1 MRPRGFL
8 TTLAAVIALG
18 LTAIPAMAAT
28 PPTSLDVVLPGSFV
42 GCTVLD
48 NATSPA
54 LASLLDLIR
63 PSAFLTDT
71 SGDLVGAGGPIDQAE
86 LVSLQPQT
94 VVYGINTS
102 FKWSNGTPF
111 NADDLL
117 SWYEK
122 AKLVPSSATDGY
134 RLIKTIVANKQN
146 TSITVV
152 FKQSYAD
159 WNLLFRDV
167 EERSTPTKCALSS
180 LVGQPSLGPYRL
192 LSLSATTA
200 QLASNPNWPGASFEF
215 PKLTISTDQSL
226 STKIAGLVA
235 RYALNVSPSYLAAL
249 NSSGSLASHI
259 GVSDQLA
266 LVGFSPLRTLTKS
279 LLIREALALSLNRQA
294 ILNQEW
300 GSLTY
305 GAGVASSILYS
316 QGQSHYPGSANVS
329 PYNQSTTTTTQPSTL
344 SKVTANTDCPACA
357 ISALKKEGFAKKGN
371 AWVRS
376 GIALSLRLVT
386 TKSSVDNVTAN
397 IIIHQWANFGIP
409 VHEVYVASNQ
419 AVANALAL
427 GTADVGVYTKTSA
440 AEPGSNA
447 RSWTGHNY
455 FDSVDLGWRSKT
467 VDQLYAQGL
476 ATFNPVTATNTW
488 YELDDTIL
496 NNYWA
501 RPLFTAP
508 AIISY
513 SNDLATVYGSTSL
526 NGFIDQVPNWR
537 YQIPQTTP

>member
-8 TTLAAVIALG
+8 TILAAVIALG
-18 LTAIPAMAAT
+18 LAAVPAMAAT
-28 PPTSLDVVLPGSFV
+28 APTSLDVVLPGSFA
-42 GCTVLD
+42 GCTVLN

-54 LASLLDLIR
+54 LASLLDLVR
-63 PSAFLTDT
+63 PSAFITDT

-94 VVYGINTS
+94 VVYGLNTS
-102 FKWSNGTPF
+102 FKWSNGQQF
-111 NADDLL
+111 NTDDLL

-122 AKLVPSSATDGY
+122 ARVVPSSATDGY
-134 RLIKTIVANKQN
+134 RLIKTIVANKQKN
-146 TSITVV
+146 AITVV
-152 FKQSYAD
+152 FKQSFAD

-167 EERSTPTKCALSS
+167 EERSTPTNCSLSS

-192 LSLSATTA
+192 LSLPSTTA
-200 QLASNPNWPGASFEF
+200 QLGSNLAWPGASFEF
-215 PKLTISTDQSL
+215 PKLTITTNQSL
-226 STKIAGLVA
+226 TTKNTGLVA
-235 RYALNVSPSYLAAL
+235 RYASNVSPSYLASL

-294 ILNQEW
+294 ILDQEW

-316 QGQSHYPGSANVS
+316 QGQSHYPGSTNVS
-329 PYNQSTTTTTQPSTL
+329 PYNQSTTTTSQPATL
-344 SKVTANTDCPACA
+344 SQVSANTDCPTCA
-357 ISALKKEGFAKKGN
+357 ITALKKEGFAKKGN

-376 GIALSLRLVT
+376 GTALSLRLVT
-386 TKSSVDNVTAN
+386 TKSSVNNVTAN
-397 IIIHQWANFGIP
+397 IIIHQWASFGIP
-409 VHEVYVASNQ
+409 VYETYVATNQ

-440 AEPGSNA
+440 VEPGSNA

-467 VDQLYAQGL
+467 VDQLYTKGL

-537 YQIPQTTP
+537 YQIPQTSP